1 MVACPRPVAAEV
13 VRGSWILKY
22 ISFLKPADLRMCL
35 MGGVIRGEEAGVT
48 LRYLAKPPEQ
58 GASINRSGKGCGGG
72 RLGVR
77 WQTLI
82 FRLTDFEMCVNRPSG
97 GVE

>member
-58 GASINRSGKGCGGG
+58 GASINRSGKERLRRGQVGC
-72 RLGVR
+72 
-77 WQTLI
+77 
-82 FRLTDFEMCVNRPSG
+82 EMADAHF
-97 GVE
+97 